1 MDDKHTPSSLE
12 NMENIT
18 NAESLNKMDSL
29 AEETAESEAV
39 AAAEAKAGIPGEEP
53 EEVRSEAEAEEVA
66 DAEAQA
72 ETETYQEM
80 SPMRLILRRFFRSK
94 LSIVGI
100 VMIVFLFLFSFLGPV
115 VYSTYGEETQD
126 ESSVVT
132 PIYKTFEVT
141 DSEGNKVEVVEEV
154 QSVTKLNSYASPS
167 KEHPLGTDDKGMDV
181 LVRLMYGGRISLT
194 IGFIVVILE
203 TLLGVILGGI
213 SGYFGGWVDQVIM
226 RIVDIFNCIPTLPLL
241 LIASAVSDSWNV
253 PADLYPDGIHH
264 DLQLERCRKTR
275 PRPDPVSA

>member
-53 EEVRSEAEAEEVA
+53 EAVRSEAEAEEVA

-115 VYSTYGEETQD
+115 VYSTYGE
-126 ESSVVT
+126 
-132 PIYKTFEVT
+132 KHR
-141 DSEGNKVEVVEEV
+141 
-154 QSVTKLNSYASPS
+154 TKARS
-167 KEHPLGTDDKGMDV
+167 
-181 LVRLMYGGRISLT
+181 
-194 IGFIVVILE
+194 
-203 TLLGVILGGI
+203 
-213 SGYFGGWVDQVIM
+213 
-226 RIVDIFNCIPTLPLL
+226 
-241 LIASAVSDSWNV
+241 
-253 PADLYPDGIHH
+253 
-264 DLQLERCRKTR
+264 
-275 PRPDPVSA
+275 